1 MKRNQDNDTHAVMY
15 RPSRE
20 PFDTYPTE
28 NAARQAMQAGDYR
41 TGSDASPEDVCLAT
55 WDNVRG
61 WIENKA
67 TPDDRERGPWP
78 WTLETL
84 TNADAT
90 AEAERH
96 AAQERKREQRE
107 ELQRRAAAPLTARH
121 AAHLAQGVLF
131 AMDESLFSGRS
142 AERAIA

>member
-1 MKRNQDNDTHAVMY
+1 MALINDNTQSLTTILHALGYHAERADNGRKHIIGKCKIVFTG
-15 RPSRE
+15 R
-20 PFDTYPTE
+20 
-28 NAARQAMQAGDYR
+28 AGDVWDWLR
-41 TGSDASPEDVCLAT
+41 ESGQIVDAPEPAPET
-55 WDNVRG
+55 
-61 WIENKA
+61 
-67 TPDDRERGPWP
+67 DDRERGPWP